1 MSASRF
7 SGTADELLVA
17 ILQAHLL
24 AHLGVD
30 GLGHLHGRLQD
41 CKLTLHIKFERA
53 LDISLIIDVRLAF
66 DVPSHDAQSNIAG
79 VLLALLL
86 RTPCPSPVSGSGH
99 SLADNNS
106 SSLCF
111 HMHGVVLSVTR

>member
-7 SGTADELLVA
+7 SGTSDELLVA

-53 LDISLIIDVRLAF
+53 LDISLIIGDVRLAF
-66 DVPSHDAQSNIAG
+66 DVPSHDARSSA
-79 VLLALLL
+79 LFLA
-86 RTPCPSPVSGSGH
+86 S
-99 SLADNNS
+99 
-106 SSLCF
+106 
-111 HMHGVVLSVTR
+111 

>member
-53 LDISLIIDVRLAF
+53 LDISLIVRLAF
-66 DVPSHDAQSNIAG
+66 DVPSHDARSSA
-79 VLLALLL
+79 LFLASSA
-86 RTPCPSPVSGSGH
+86 R
-99 SLADNNS
+99 
-106 SSLCF
+106 SSLGLKLLNARVICGSSRDVTKSLS
-111 HMHGVVLSVTR
+111 HGGS